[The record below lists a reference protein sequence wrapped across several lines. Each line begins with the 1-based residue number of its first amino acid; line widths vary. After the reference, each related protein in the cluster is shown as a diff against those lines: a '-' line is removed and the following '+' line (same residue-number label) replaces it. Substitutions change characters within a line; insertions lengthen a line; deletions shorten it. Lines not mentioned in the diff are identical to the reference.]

1 MGKIEKKKEKLKERI
16 KTLQDEM
23 TSALTKKTSTTKEI
37 NVPSYQRKIAELQME
52 LQKM

>member
-1 MGKIEKKKEKLKERI
+1 MSKLEKKKEKLKERI

-23 TSALTKKTSTTKEI
+23 TSSLTKKTSTTKEI
-37 NVPSYQRKIAELQME
+37 NIPTYQRKIADLQLE